1 MTFLELNE
9 LAFGLCYICGKKRNK
24 HDTLCDKCLETA
36 SMRMRRLNNN
46 PTDNMIKARK
56 DYTGYM
62 RGLAKELFSKK
73 IYKERSKK

>member
-1 MTFLELNE
+1 
-9 LAFGLCYICGKKRNK
+9 
-24 HDTLCDKCLETA
+24 
-36 SMRMRRLNNN
+36 MRRLNNN